1 MKYTIYWTDNARCAN
16 RGSGEDT
23 FSKDVFDFKSDR
35 EALIKAIEIQN
46 NYDLDEDNY
55 EDLKDLSD
63 EELKFDLYDI
73 DLGFGDPV
81 VFWIKK
87 GSKKIYDAGISLKD
101 WN

>member
-1 MKYTIYWTDNARCAN
+1 MKYTIFWTDNAGCGY

-23 FSKDVFDFKSDR
+23 FFKDVFDFKSDR
-35 EALIKAIEIQN
+35 EALMKAIEIQN
-46 NYDLDEDNY
+46 NFDLDKDNY

-73 DLGFGDPV
+73 GLDFGDPV

-87 GSKKIYDAGISLKD
+87 GSEKIYDAGISLKD

>member
-1 MKYTIYWTDNARCAN
+1 MKYTIYWTDNEKCRL
-16 RGSGEDT
+16 RGDGEDT
-23 FSKDVFDFKSDR
+23 FSKDVFDFESDR
-35 EALIKAIEIQN
+35 EALVKAIEIQN
-46 NYDLDEDNY
+46 NFDLDEDNY
-55 EDLKDLSD
+55 EDFKDLSD
-63 EELKFDLYDI
+63 EELKFDLYDT